1 MSAKPAEIIAA
12 RFIEA
17 IAKGVAPWVKPWRTQ
32 GGCAP
37 RNGITK
43 REYSGFNFFA
53 LLMMGYDSPNWFT
66 FNKAREVGATVQKG
80 QKGTPIAFWTF
91 LDDKKDPS
99 GKKKIPL
106 LRYYTVFNERQIDNL
121 PEKYQHKELIV
132 DDNDITGDIIPAA
145 EECLAK
151 WGEIV
156 PVTFGGSRACYSPMG
171 DNIKM
176 PARKDFNNYDYYYHT
191 FFHECGHST
200 GHKDRLNRDLSG
212 GFGSKLYAQEELVV
226 ELTAAL
232 CGQHFGYDVQGQD
245 AAYLKSWIKSLDN
258 DASEIMRAASKAQKA
273 FNLLIGKEKENYDKE
288 EEQAEI

>member
-12 RFIEA
+12 RFIES

-37 RNGITK
+37 RNGITR

-66 FNKAREVGATVQKG
+66 FKKAAEVGAMVKKG
-80 QKGTPIAFWTF
+80 SKGTPIAFWTF
-91 LDDKKDPS
+91 LDDKKDPT

-121 PEKYQHKELIV
+121 PEKYTYQPLVI
-132 DDNDITGDIIPAA
+132 DGNDIGGNAISAA
-145 EECLAK
+145 EDCLAK
-151 WGEIV
+151 WGEVV
-156 PVTFGGSRACYSPMG
+156 PVTFAGSRACYSSAQ
-171 DNIKM
+171 DTITM
-176 PARKDFNNYDYYYHT
+176 PKQKDFNSYDNYYHT
-191 FFHECGHST
+191 FFHVCAHST
-200 GHKDRLNRDLSG
+200 GHVSRLNRQLSNP
-212 GFGSKLYAQEELVV
+212 FGSKLYAQEELVA

-245 AAYLKSWIKSLDN
+245 AAYLKNWIGALEN
-258 DASEIMRAASKAQKA
+258 DAQEIMRAATKAQKA
-273 FNLLIGKEKENYDKE
+273 FDMLVGKREQ
-288 EEQAEI
+288 EEQDEE

>member
-12 RFIEA
+12 KFIES

-37 RNGITK
+37 RNGVTR

-66 FNKAREVGATVQKG
+66 YNKAREIGATVQKG
-80 QKGTPIAFWTF
+80 QKGTPIAFWKF
-91 LDDKKDPS
+91 LEDKKDP
-99 GKKKIPL
+99 KKKIPM
-106 LRYYTVFNERQIDNL
+106 LRYFVVFNERQIDDV
-121 PEKYQHKELIV
+121 PEKYSYKPLIV
-132 DDNDITGDIIPAA
+132 EGNDIAGDTIKAA

-156 PVTFGGSRACYSPMG
+156 PVTFGGALACYSPMG

-176 PARKDFNNYDYYYHT
+176 PAQKDFVAYDNYYHT

-200 GHKDRLNRDLSG
+200 GHKDRLARDLSG
-212 GFGSKLYAQEELVV
+212 GFGSKLYAQEELVA

-232 CGQHFGYDVQGQD
+232 AGQHFGYDVQGQD
-245 AAYLKSWIKSLDN
+245 AAYLQSWIKSLDN

-273 FNLLIGKEKENYDKE
+273 FNLLIGKEKETYEKQE
-288 EEQAEI
+288 EEQAEV

>member
-37 RNGITK
+37 RNGVTR

-66 FNKAREVGATVQKG
+66 FKKAAEIGAMVRKG
-80 QKGTPIAFWTF
+80 EKGTPIAFWTF
-91 LDDKKDPS
+91 LDDKKDPT

-121 PEKYQHKELIV
+121 PEKYSYRPLIV
-132 DDNDITGDIIPAA
+132 EGNEIGGDAIKPAD
-145 EECLAK
+145 ECLAK
-151 WGEIV
+151 WGETV
-156 PVTFGGSRACYSPMG
+156 PVTFGGDRACYSPAKDTIQMPPQKNFNTF
-171 DNIKM
+171 DN
-176 PARKDFNNYDYYYHT
+176 YYHT
-191 FFHECGHST
+191 FFHECAHST
-200 GHKDRLNRDLSG
+200 GHKTRLNRELGG
-212 GFGSKLYAQEELVV
+212 GFGSKLYAQEELVA

-232 CGQHFGYDVQGQD
+232 AGQHFGYDVQGQD
-245 AAYLKSWIKSLDN
+245 AAYLQSWIKSLDN

-273 FNLLIGKEKENYDKE
+273 FNLLIGKEKENYEDKE
-288 EEQAEI
+288 EVGE